1 MIGRIAAVLAIGLA
15 CFVHPVVANQDA
27 LSKVRELYLS
37 ADYENALAM
46 LDRLGN
52 GGSVSDPEAA
62 DYRVF
67 CLLALDR
74 GEEARQAIKAI
85 LEADPFH
92 RLSEA
97 QASPRM
103 LTAFQEARKALL
115 PDLVHRMYADAKA
128 LFDKQDPAA
137 AGRFD
142 RLMTLLD
149 DPDLKDAQLS
159 DLRAVAAGFRDL
171 SRAAAKPP
179 ADAAAKPAPVDV
191 APDVASAPSEPAP
204 GTATPPPPPPVT
216 SAPRPASPLTGPADK
231 IRVTTRGASPLFTP
245 KDPPPP
251 GLELPLAISQP
262 IPGWSRRGA
271 AAHQNFDGVIEVTI
285 DELGNVTTVAVLQ
298 ATLPSFDEALVKA
311 ARTWKFKPALL
322 HGTPVR
328 FVKVIEIQIQPEP

>member
-15 CFVHPVVANQDA
+15 CFAHSAVANQDA

-37 ADYENALAM
+37 ADYENALAT
-46 LDRLGN
+46 LDRLESGA
-52 GGSVSDPEAA
+52 SVSDPEAA

-171 SRAAAKPP
+171 SSAAAKPP
-179 ADAAAKPAPVDV
+179 ALAPAGPAPVEV
-191 APDVASAPSEPAP
+191 APAVASAATEPAA
-204 GTATPPPPPPVT
+204 GAATPPTAPV
-216 SAPRPASPLTGPADK
+216 SVAPRPARPLTGPADK

>member
-1 MIGRIAAVLAIGLA
+1 MIGRLAAALAIALA

-37 ADYENALAM
+37 ADYENALAL
-46 LDRLGN
+46 LDRLEN
-52 GGSVSDPEAA
+52 AGGITDPDVA

-85 LEADPFH
+85 VEADPFH

-103 LTAFQEARKALL
+103 LTAYQEARKALL
-115 PDLVHRMYADAKA
+115 PDVVHRMYAEAKA

-137 AGRFD
+137 AARFD

-171 SRAAAKPP
+171 SRAAAQPST
-179 ADAAAKPAPVDV
+179 DAASKPEPVEVAPVPRSAATAPAPE
-191 APDVASAPSEPAP
+191 A
-204 GTATPPPPPPVT
+204 ATPPPPV
-216 SAPRPASPLTGPADK
+216 SVAPRPASPLTGPADK
-231 IRVTTRGASPLFTP
+231 IRVTIRGASPLITP
-245 KDPPPP
+245 KEPPPP
-251 GLELPLAISQP
+251 GLEPPLAISQP
-262 IPGWSRRGA
+262 IPSWSRRGA
-271 AAHQNFDGVIEVTI
+271 AARQNFNGVLEVAI
-285 DELGNVTTVAVLQ
+285 DELGNVTRVAVLQ
-298 ATLPSFDEALVKA
+298 ATLPAFDNALVKA
-311 ARTWKFKPALL
+311 ARNWKFKPALL
-322 HGTPVR
+322 NGTAVP
-328 FVKVIEIQIQPEP
+328 FVKVIEIQILSEEVR